1 MAVYTDVGFDEANAL
16 VQRLGLG
23 ALLSLKGIQGGIEN
37 TNYFASTEQGEFVLT
52 LFERLGAE
60 QLPYYLCLMKHLA
73 AKGIPVP
80 EDAKTVEEAVDRMS
94 QMLGGGKS
102 C

>member
-1 MAVYTDVGFDEANAL
+1 MLNFPMKQT
-16 VQRLGLG
+16 
-23 ALLSLKGIQGGIEN
+23 LLYLKE
-37 TNYFASTEQGEFVLT
+37 
-52 LFERLGAE
+52 
-60 QLPYYLCLMKHLA
+60 
-73 AKGIPVP
+73 KGIPVP